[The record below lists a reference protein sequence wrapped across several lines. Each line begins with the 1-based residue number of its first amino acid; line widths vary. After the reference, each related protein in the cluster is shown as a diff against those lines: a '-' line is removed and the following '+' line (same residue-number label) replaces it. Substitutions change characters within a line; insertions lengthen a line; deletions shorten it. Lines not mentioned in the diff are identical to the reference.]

1 MFPNIIGHLSDALN
15 QNGNSSQNDRQ
26 AYSTAAQNPGQTIG
40 ETMPVLSPTKKA
52 RMTAVL
58 EELQTNLELSETE
71 KSYQNIALLHE
82 LIAQIK
88 EEDPRE

>member
-1 MFPNIIGHLSDALN
+1 
-15 QNGNSSQNDRQ
+15 
-26 AYSTAAQNPGQTIG
+26 
-40 ETMPVLSPTKKA
+40 MPLLSPTKKA

-88 EEDPRE
+88 EEDPSE